1 MTGQVTGRL
10 ACWIGSAWFAAL
22 AVFGFW
28 QYSARVSVTSPNQAF
43 LAVMSLAAAAVLLF
57 PPLWRQMAGWG
68 YFRLFTA
75 IILAGI
81 GLSMPI
87 ETHAVKLDLPALA
100 VAKAP

>member
-1 MTGQVTGRL
+1 MTARI

-28 QYSARVSVTSPNQAF
+28 HYSARVSVISPNLAF
-43 LAVMSLAAAAVLLF
+43 LAVMSLAAAAFLLF
-57 PPLWRQMAGWG
+57 PPLWRQADGWS

-75 IILAGI
+75 IIRAGI

-87 ETHAVKLDLPALA
+87 ETHAVKLDLPAPALA
-100 VAKAP
+100 ETP